1 MDVASMVLG
10 IVSLVFSFFCGCI
23 SIITAPIG
31 LVLGIVDLV
40 QKKEREDAPKGMSIA
55 GITMCSIS
63 LAILIGFFA
72 LFGATEFRSDFMN
85 NVIDKIDNSYDYN
98 F

>member
-40 QKKEREDAPKGMSIA
+40 QKKDREDAPKGMSIA

-72 LFGATEFRSDFMN
+72 FFGAAEFRNDFMN
-85 NVIDKIDNSYDYN
+85 DVIDRIDTSYDYN